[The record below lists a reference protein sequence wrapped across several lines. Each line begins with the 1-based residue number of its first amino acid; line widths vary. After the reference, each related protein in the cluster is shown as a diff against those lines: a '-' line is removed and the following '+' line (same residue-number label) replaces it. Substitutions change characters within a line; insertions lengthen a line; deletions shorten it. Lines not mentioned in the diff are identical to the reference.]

1 MRTNLVIAFIAM
13 TAATYFSRAF
23 FTVSVS
29 QVRLSPSQERY
40 LSFIPFAVLTAMVAP
55 YLFLP
60 GSSPSLSL
68 VNPWVL
74 AGGLTL
80 FVSWRTKS
88 LLLSVGSGITL
99 FLILGKLL

>member
-1 MRTNLVIAFIAM
+1 MRTELVLAFAAM

-29 QVRLSPSQERY
+29 RARLSPSQERY
-40 LSFIPFAVLTAMVAP
+40 LSFIPFAVLMAMVTP
-55 YLFLP
+55 YLLLP
-60 GSSPSLSL
+60 ESGSSLSL
-68 VNPWVL
+68 FNPWLL

-88 LLLSVGSGITL
+88 LLLSVGSGIAV
-99 FLILGKLL
+99 FFILGTLL